1 MSYKFTIFTP
11 CYNGA
16 KVIHRVF
23 ESVEKQ
29 RYRNFEWII
38 VNDGSTDNSK
48 DVIEK
53 LIENSSIKN
62 KIRFINQ
69 DNQGKHNAW
78 KNALAIAT
86 GDLWLPSDCDDS
98 FLPETLEF
106 FNKVADEADIF
117 NNRYSGINVCCYNP
131 DTGELIGTP
140 YPKDGLM
147 SDNIELQYKYHIKGE
162 HWGCLRID
170 VMRMFPFPKVSGSY
184 YNENYLWFSFA
195 INGYKNI
202 SYNKALRAYY
212 YEPQS
217 LCNNKLVRLD
227 RKRTYMWLHYSWWEV
242 CKVGPVVKKYS
253 IKAYFN
259 MWKMLFK
266 NVIKYMISFIK
277 N

>member
-1 MSYKFTIFTP
+1 MNYKFTIFTP

-16 KVIHRVF
+16 KVIRRVF
-23 ESVEKQ
+23 ESVENQ
-29 RYRNFEWII
+29 TYNNFEWII
-38 VNDGSTDNSK
+38 VNDGSKDNSK
-48 DVIEK
+48 DIIEELIEK
-53 LIENSSIKN
+53 SPVRN

-69 DNQGKHNAW
+69 ENQGKHAAW

-106 FNKVADEADIF
+106 FNDVAGSI
-117 NNRYSGINVCCYNP
+117 NIMNSNYSGINVCCYNP
-131 DTGELIGTP
+131 ETGGLIGTP
-140 YPKDGLM
+140 YPKDGFV
-147 SDNIELQYKYHIKGE
+147 SDNIELLYKYHITGE
-162 HWGCLRID
+162 HWGCIRTD
-170 VMRMFPFPKVSGSY
+170 VMRMFPFPGITGSF

-202 SYNKALRAYY
+202 SFNKPLRAYF

-217 LCNNKLVRLD
+217 LCNDKSTRFSKNRS
-227 RKRTYMWLHYSWWEV
+227 YMWLHYSWWEV
-242 CKVGPVVKKYS
+242 RKVGPTVMKYS
-253 IKAYFN
+253 IEGYIG

-266 NVIKYMISFIK
+266 NVIKYMISIAK